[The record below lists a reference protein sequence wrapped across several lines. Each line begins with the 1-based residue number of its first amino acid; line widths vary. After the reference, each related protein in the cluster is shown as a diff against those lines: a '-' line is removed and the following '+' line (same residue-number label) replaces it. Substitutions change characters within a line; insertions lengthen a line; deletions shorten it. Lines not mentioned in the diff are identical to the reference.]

1 MTGNGAMEMTT
12 ATAPAAAAEGA
23 IDWSEKRYLLVDDF
37 VGIRQLLRESLRN
50 LGAKH
55 IDQAASGGEAMV
67 LLSKTRYDVVLCDYN
82 LGDGKNGQ
90 QVLEEAR
97 IRNLMLPSGVWLM
110 VSAEKSVESVMGAAE
125 HQPDAYVIKP
135 ITEGVLLTRLNRVWH
150 KKQIFREID
159 QAFAD
164 KDYLRAARLCEEQIL
179 HHPLHEIDLLR
190 MKAALLLKSGEPEQA
205 SAVYEKVL
213 EERDYNWARCGLA
226 KIRMANGELE
236 SARLMFQAV
245 IADNRF
251 YIDAFDQ
258 LAQSYQLQG
267 KTEEAFEVLEKAA
280 KLSPNSVPR
289 QRSLGQAALK
299 LGNIPVAEKAFRKCI
314 EIGEFSVMKTVDA
327 YLGLARVCG
336 QKNDTKEAIR
346 LLNAAVHQFGGD
358 QVELRAKI
366 TEGLVYHESG
376 DYRRARKSGDEL
388 EVMLADENKQRP
400 DAGTCL
406 DMATLLFAV
415 GVKEAPVGLLC
426 YVTRNNHD
434 NVALLEDVQ
443 KIFDKARMG
452 DEGME
457 LIKASRKEAADMMNK
472 GVLLWKTG
480 KLVEAVEWMRVARKA
495 LPHNMRILFNSAQIL
510 ISLLQQ
516 TGYVRELAEEA
527 IGVLM
532 HVDAIAPGQQRFA
545 QLMEVLALLA
555 PVSGVVAA
563 AAASEYEAA
572 NGAIPEQGAR

>member
-1 MTGNGAMEMTT
+1 MNAETQTSGAV
-12 ATAPAAAAEGA
+12 
-23 IDWSEKRYLLVDDF
+23 DWAEKRYLLVDDF

-55 IDQAASGGEAMV
+55 IDQAASGGEAIV
-67 LLSKTRYDVVLCDYN
+67 LLSKTRYDVVMCDYN

-97 IRNLMLPSGVWLM
+97 LRNLMLPSSVWLM

-125 HQPDAYVIKP
+125 HQPDAYIIKP
-135 ITEGVLLTRLNRVWH
+135 ITEGVLLTRLNRVWN

-164 KDYLRAARLCEEQIL
+164 KDYLRAARLCEEQIPL
-179 HHPLHEIDLLR
+179 YPLHEIDLQR
-190 MKAALLLKSGEPEQA
+190 MKATLLLKSGVPEQA
-205 SAVYEKVL
+205 RAVYEKVL

-226 KIRMANGELE
+226 KIRMSAGELE
-236 SARLMFQAV
+236 AAQQMFQAV

-258 LAQSYQLQG
+258 LALSFQQQG
-267 KTEEAFEVLEKAA
+267 KHEEAFGVLEKAA

-289 QRSLGQAALK
+289 QRAFGQTALK

-314 EIGEFSVMKTVDA
+314 EMGEYSVAKTVDA

-358 QVELRAKI
+358 DVTLRAKI

-388 EVMLADENKQRP
+388 EAMLADETKQRP
-400 DAGTCL
+400 DSTTCL

-415 GVKEAPVGLLC
+415 GVKDAPVTLLC
-426 YVTRNNHD
+426 YVARNNHD
-434 NVALLEDVQ
+434 NAPLLEDVQ
-443 KIFDKARMG
+443 KIFEKARMG
-452 DEGME
+452 DEGIE
-457 LIKASRKEAADMMNK
+457 LIKASRQEAADMMNK

-480 KLVEAVEWMRVARKA
+480 KLIEAVEWMRVARKA

-510 ISLLQQ
+510 ISQLHQ

-532 HVDAIAPGQQRFA
+532 HVDAIAPGQLRFA
-545 QLMEVLALLA
+545 QLMEQLAMLA

-572 NGAIPEQGAR
+572 NGAVPD

>member
-1 MTGNGAMEMTT
+1 MSVVDHAATGGV
-12 ATAPAAAAEGA
+12 
-23 IDWSEKRYLLVDDF
+23 DWAEKRYLLIDDF

-55 IDQAASGGEAMV
+55 IDQAASGGEAMM

-97 IRNLMLPSGVWLM
+97 IRNLMMPSSVWLM

-125 HQPDAYVIKP
+125 HQPDAYIIKP
-135 ITEGVLLTRLNRVWH
+135 ITEGVLLTRLNRAWN
-150 KKQIFREID
+150 KKQIFSEID

-164 KDYLRAARLCEEQIL
+164 KDYLRAAKLCEEQIA
-179 HHPLHEIDLLR
+179 HYPLHAVDLLR
-190 MKAALLLKSGEPEQA
+190 MKATLLLKSGEPEQA
-205 SAVYEKVL
+205 RVVYEKVL
-213 EERDYNWARCGLA
+213 DDRDYNWARCGLA
-226 KIRMANGELE
+226 KIRMNNGELE
-236 SARLMFQAV
+236 SARQMFQAV
-245 IADNRF
+245 ITDNRF

-258 LAQSYQLQG
+258 LAQSFQLQG
-267 KTEEAFEVLEKAA
+267 KTEEAFGVLEKAA

-289 QRSLGQAALK
+289 QRALGQTALK

-314 EIGEFSVMKTVDA
+314 EMGEYSVLKTVDA
-327 YLGLARVCG
+327 FFGLARVCG

-358 QVELRAKI
+358 PVTLRAKI

-376 DYRRARKSGDEL
+376 DYRRARKAGDEL
-388 EVMLADENKQRP
+388 EVMLADENKPRP
-400 DAGTCL
+400 DTDTCL
-406 DMATLLFAV
+406 DMASLLFAV
-415 GVKEAPVGLLC
+415 GVKEAPVGLLV

-434 NVALLEDVQ
+434 NTPLLEEVQ
-443 KIFDKARMG
+443 KIFDRARMG
-452 DEGME
+452 DEGVE
-457 LIKASRKEAADMMNK
+457 LIKSARKEAADMMNK
-472 GVLLWKTG
+472 GVLLWKSG
-480 KLVEAVEWMRVARKA
+480 RLAEAIEWMRVARKA

-510 ISLLQQ
+510 ISQLQQ

-545 QLMEVLALLA
+545 QLMEQLAMLA

-572 NGAIPEQGAR
+572 NGTVPV

>member
-1 MTGNGAMEMTT
+1 MSAAEAIA
-12 ATAPAAAAEGA
+12 ATAEGDV
-23 IDWSEKRYLLVDDF
+23 DWAEKRYLLVDDF

-97 IRNLMLPSGVWLM
+97 IRNLMLPSSVWLM

-125 HQPDAYVIKP
+125 HQPDAYIIKP
-135 ITEGVLLTRLNRVWH
+135 ITEGVLLTRLNRVWN

-164 KDYLRAARLCEEQIL
+164 KDYLRAARLCDEQIA
-179 HHPLHEIDLLR
+179 HNPLHEIDLLR
-190 MKAALLLKSGEPEQA
+190 MKATLLLKSGDPEQA
-205 SAVYEKVL
+205 RKVYEQVL

-226 KIRMANGELE
+226 KILMNNGELD
-236 SARLMFQAV
+236 AALTMFQAV
-245 IADNRF
+245 ITDNRF

-258 LAQSYQLQG
+258 LARTFQLQG
-267 KTEEAFEVLEKAA
+267 KTEEAFGVLEKAA

-289 QRSLGQAALK
+289 QRALGQTALK

-314 EIGEFSVMKTVDA
+314 EIGEYSVMKTVDA
-327 YLGLARVCG
+327 FFGLARVCA

-366 TEGLVYHESG
+366 TEGLVYHETG

-388 EVMLADENKQRP
+388 EALLADETKQRP
-400 DAGTCL
+400 DTDTCL

-434 NVALLEDVQ
+434 NAPLLEDVQ
-443 KIFDKARMG
+443 KIFDKARMT
-452 DEGME
+452 DEGVE

-480 KLVEAVEWMRVARKA
+480 KLIEAVEWMRVARKA

-510 ISLLQQ
+510 ISQLQQ
-516 TGYVRELAEEA
+516 TGYVRELADEA
-527 IGVLM
+527 IAVLM

-545 QLMEVLALLA
+545 QLMEQLALLA
-555 PVSGVVAA
+555 PMSGVVAA

-572 NGAIPEQGAR
+572 NGAIPDKPQDMRG

>member
-1 MTGNGAMEMTT
+1 MNADTQASGD
-12 ATAPAAAAEGA
+12 
-23 IDWSEKRYLLVDDF
+23 IDWAEKRYLLVDDF

-55 IDQAASGGEAMV
+55 IDQAASGGEAIV
-67 LLSKTRYDVVLCDYN
+67 LLSKTRYDVVMCDYN

-97 IRNLMLPSGVWLM
+97 FRNLMLPSSVWLM

-125 HQPDAYVIKP
+125 HQPDAYIIKP
-135 ITEGVLLTRLNRVWH
+135 ITEGVLLTRLNRVWN

-164 KDYLRAARLCEEQIL
+164 KDYLRAARLCEEQVAL
-179 HHPLHEIDLLR
+179 NPLHELDLQR
-190 MKAALLLKSGEPEQA
+190 MKATLLLKSGVPEQA
-205 SAVYEKVL
+205 RAVYEKVL
-213 EERDYNWARCGLA
+213 EERDYNWARCGLG
-226 KIRMANGELE
+226 KIRMSAGDLE
-236 SARLMFQAV
+236 AAQQMFQAV

-258 LAQSYQLQG
+258 LALSYQLQG
-267 KTEEAFEVLEKAA
+267 KYEEAFGVLEKAA

-289 QRSLGQAALK
+289 QRAFGQTALK

-314 EIGEFSVMKTVDA
+314 EMGEYSVAKTVDA
-327 YLGLARVCG
+327 YFGLARVCG

-358 QVELRAKI
+358 QVTLRAKI

-388 EVMLADENKQRP
+388 EAMLADETKLRP
-400 DAGTCL
+400 DSTTCL

-415 GVKEAPVGLLC
+415 GVKDAPVTLLC
-426 YVTRNNHD
+426 YVARNNHD
-434 NVALLEDVQ
+434 NAPLLEDVQ

-452 DEGME
+452 DEGVE
-457 LIKASRKEAADMMNK
+457 LIKASRQEAADMMNK

-480 KLVEAVEWMRVARKA
+480 KLIEAVEWMRVARKA

-510 ISLLQQ
+510 ISQLHQ

-532 HVDAIAPGQQRFA
+532 HVDAIAPGQLRFA
-545 QLMEVLALLA
+545 QLMEQLAMLA

-572 NGAIPEQGAR
+572 NGAVPE